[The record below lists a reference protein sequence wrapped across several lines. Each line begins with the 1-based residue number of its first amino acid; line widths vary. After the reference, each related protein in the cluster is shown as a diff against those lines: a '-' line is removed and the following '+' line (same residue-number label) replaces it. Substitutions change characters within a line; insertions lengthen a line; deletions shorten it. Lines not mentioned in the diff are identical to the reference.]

1 MSCNIQEDSCHIL
14 RLLLRRGR
22 IRNDH
27 KPDPRRV
34 WQSEGWRCP
43 ARLLAAR
50 AFHSRHRFC
59 GRASVLAGLCAAV
72 FLPIDR
78 NIVLGLCSS
87 AILFLCGCDVPARAQ
102 STVTVIGPITPG
114 DCAVFNSTTVIKDS
128 GSTGC
133 TGGGGGS
140 PGGSNGQVQFNNA
153 GSFGGL
159 SNVQPSAFVQQPARC
174 RRPAAA
180 QPISRALMGLL
191 QLRQPPR
198 SLASSDGLV
207 LWLPRAATTTRGK

>member
-1 MSCNIQEDSCHIL
+1 MAANIL

-27 KPDPRRV
+27 KPDARRV

-50 AFHSRHRFC
+50 AFHSGHRFC
-59 GRASVLAGLCAAV
+59 GRASVLAGGLCAAV
-72 FLPIDR
+72 FFLLIDR
-78 NIVLGLCSS
+78 NIVLGLCSF
-87 AILFLCGCDVPARAQ
+87 AILFLCVCDVPARAQ
-102 STVTVIGPITPG
+102 STVTVTVTVIGPITPG
-114 DCAVFNSTTVIKDS
+114 DCAVFNSTTVIKDF

-207 LWLPRAATTTRGK
+207 LWPPRAATTTRGK

>member
-1 MSCNIQEDSCHIL
+1 MITNRMLDAFGNRKAGDARPGFW
-14 RLLLRRGR
+14 RLARFTPGTAFAVALLSW
-22 IRNDH
+22 
-27 KPDPRRV
+27 PAAFAPRFF
-34 WQSEGWRCP
+34 
-43 ARLLAAR
+43 LL
-50 AFHSRHRFC
+50 
-59 GRASVLAGLCAAV
+59 
-72 FLPIDR
+72 IDR
-78 NIVLGLCSS
+78 NIVLGLCSF
-87 AILFLCGCDVPARAQ
+87 AILFLCVCDVPARAQ
-102 STVTVIGPITPG
+102 STVTVTVTIIGPITPG
-114 DCAVFNSTTVIKDS
+114 VCAVFNSTTVIKDF

-207 LWLPRAATTTRGK
+207 LWPPRAATTTRGK